1 MAASN
6 VSAATSSPQSQFISS
21 LNDEQKTKFQQ
32 GKKDAEALHKTFAG
46 DSDGAKKEQAFADA
60 MKEKD
65 PMKKMKALHDFESSL
80 NPDEKKA
87 LQAMKDDHKNFND
100 SLKGDQKDKEKE
112 LGKQA
117 MESGHAGLGGVFDL
131 SS

>member
-1 MAASN
+1 MSVNAAPAGNSQ
-6 VSAATSSPQSQFISS
+6 QSQFISS

-46 DSDGAKKEQAFADA
+46 DAEGAKKEQAFADA

-65 PMKKMKALHDFESSL
+65 PLKKMKALHDFEKSL
-80 NPDEKKA
+80 TPDEKKA
-87 LQAMKDDHKNFND
+87 LDKMKEDHKSFND
-100 SLKGDQKDKEKE
+100 SLSKEQKDKEKD

-131 SS
+131 NS